1 MIYLHCINWANK
13 NYLNAS
19 FDAMSSIETCYNR
32 GLVSLQGN
40 SKELKKLKR
49 RIKNTKDFLKYYNP
63 KIEFKGIRK
72 K

>member
-1 MIYLHCINWANK
+1 
-13 NYLNAS
+13 
-19 FDAMSSIETCYNR
+19 MSSIETCYNR
-32 GLVSLQGN
+32 GLESLQGN